1 MTMPDKKIIFQDG
14 IILWVAYHF
23 FDWLR
28 QISVFQQIRNVSKW
42 IWNHKFKKKY
52 PNATKEEHDKIWSE
66 NRPFTY
72 RYIFPELW
80 VLLNILL
87 SVIGCVVV
95 VKTSSEIISFIFVVY
110 AILRTFELFVYQI
123 NVLLFDPIKVG
134 FSKYRLKS
142 ATRIVLLL
150 MCNIFE
156 YIFWFSVVYIFM
168 YKAKTQNVDSVK
180 VVLESVSTIANITSP
195 VEFTD
200 FDKGFDIAII
210 AYVESAIGI
219 FMNIICL
226 ARFISLLPPVKT
238 IDEN

>member
-1 MTMPDKKIIFQDG
+1 MDDSHSIF
-14 IILWVAYHF
+14 YH
-23 FDWLR
+23 
-28 QISVFQQIRNVSKW
+28 
-42 IWNHKFKKKY
+42 
-52 PNATKEEHDKIWSE
+52 
-66 NRPFTY
+66 
-72 RYIFPELW
+72 
-80 VLLNILL
+80 VLLL